1 MKKFLHLG
9 PGLLYAGAAIGVS
22 HLVQSTSAGAKFGYL
37 FIVFIVLAHF
47 FKYPF
52 FTLSH
57 RYVSHYGE
65 NLLYGLAKVGKWS
78 VWLVFATNLVT
89 MFLVQSAVTIVTAG
103 LASTLFGSALS
114 LSLWIVTLLIIC
126 IIIVKY
132 GGHRWLNKIMKPI
145 MVLLAI
151 TTLAAFILSFFKLN
165 YQNIPLIVGE
175 FSMSK
180 KEDLNFFLS
189 FLGWMPAP
197 IDIVIWQSIWM
208 MSHQKIVKNSTT
220 NSSFDFNLGYFGT
233 AIMAIL
239 FLVLGA
245 NVLGTQQIQV
255 KPNAI
260 EFATQLAEI
269 YTQNMGGWS
278 YYLILIAAFT
288 TMFSTTLTCFDALS
302 NLSAKCVQ
310 HLPINAFFHK
320 ISFWQLSLGLGTV
333 LILVFMKQNMR
344 EMVQIATISS
354 FIVTPIIAYCF
365 IRLVKIS
372 SIPLWNNTEKRIAH
386 IGLWLLSVFTVVFLY
401 SLV

>member
-1 MKKFLHLG
+1 
-9 PGLLYAGAAIGVS
+9 VS
-22 HLVQSTSAGAKFGYL
+22 HLVQSTTAGAKFGYL

-57 RYVSHYGE
+57 RYVNHCGE
-65 NLLYGLAKVGKWS
+65 NLLHGLSQVGKWS
-78 VWLVFATNLVT
+78 VWLIFSANLVT

-103 LASTLFGSALS
+103 LASTLFGNALS
-114 LSLWIVTLLIIC
+114 LSFWIVALLIIC
-126 IIIVKY
+126 FTIVKF
-132 GGHRWLNKIMKPI
+132 GGHKWLNKIMKPI
-145 MVLLAI
+145 MVLLVL
-151 TTLAAFILSFFKLN
+151 TTIAAFTISFIKLD

-175 FSMSK
+175 FSISK

-208 MSHQKIVKNSTT
+208 MSHQKIVKNNTS

-233 AIMAIL
+233 ALMAIL

-310 HLPINAFFHK
+310 HLPINVFFQSV
-320 ISFWQLSLGLGTV
+320 SFWQISLGVGTV
-333 LILVFMKQNMR
+333 LILVFLKQNMR

-365 IRLVKIS
+365 IKLEKIS
-372 SIPLWNNTEKRIAH
+372 SIPLWSKLEKRIAQ
-386 IGLWLLSVFTVVFLY
+386 IGLWLLSLFAIVFLY
-401 SLV
+401 SLF

>member
-1 MKKFLHLG
+1 MKKILHLG

-103 LASTLFGSALS
+103 LASTLFGNALS
-114 LSLWIVTLLIIC
+114 LNFWIVALLIIC
-126 IIIVKY
+126 VTIVKY
-132 GGHRWLNKIMKPI
+132 GGHKWLNKIMKPI
-145 MVLLAI
+145 MVLLAT
-151 TTLAAFILSFFKLN
+151 TTLVAFTISFFKLN
-165 YQNIPLIVGE
+165 YQNIPFRVSE
-175 FSMSK
+175 FSINK
-180 KEDLNFFLS
+180 KDDLNFFLS

-302 NLSAKCVQ
+302 NLSAKSVQ
-310 HLPINAFFHK
+310 HLPIIPFFQK

-372 SIPLWNNTEKRIAH
+372 SIPLWNNTEKRIAQ
-386 IGLWLLSVFTVVFLY
+386 IGLWLLSIFTVVFLY